1 MEGLGTR
8 INMEISKIELAPA
21 KCRRVFFL
29 QGEPWLSLDFSAN
42 FSRLNS
48 FVSTKNR
55 DRLVFIKK
63 KLFDDDV
70 DWLRLIAF
78 ETISNFLR
86 SIYREVIENLW
97 IQRFFITSNIDIF
110 FLNCRLTFK
119 CLHTASP
126 SFQVSHSTSQIFK
139 SSNFR
144 IFKSSNSSYSFRSSN
159 LKTFE
164 NS

>member
-86 SIYREVIENLW
+86 SIYREVIEN
-97 IQRFFITSNIDIF
+97 QRFFITSNIDIF
-110 FLNCRLTFK
+110 FFK
-119 CLHTASP
+119 LSSYFQMHLHTASP

>member
-78 ETISNFLR
+78 KTISNFLR

-119 CLHTASP
+119 CTSTP
-126 SFQVSHSTSQIFK
+126 PVQVFK
-139 SSNFR
+139 SL
-144 IFKSSNSSYSFRSSN
+144 IQL
-159 LKTFE
+159 LKFLSLPTFA
-164 NS
+164 SLSLQTLLTPFDLQI